1 MHRSIVVH
9 ESTLNRKMS
18 PAAIEVVHP
27 DRVASS
33 AFTAL
38 DIVGGVA
45 DVIVS
50 ASVGG
55 KFA

>member
-1 MHRSIVVH
+1 VHRSIVVH

-27 DRVASS
+27 DRVVSS